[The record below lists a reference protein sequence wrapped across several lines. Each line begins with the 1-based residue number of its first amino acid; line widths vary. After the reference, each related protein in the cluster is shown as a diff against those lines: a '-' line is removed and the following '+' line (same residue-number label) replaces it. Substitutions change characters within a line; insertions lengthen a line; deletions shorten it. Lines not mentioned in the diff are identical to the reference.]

1 MRLAAGLMLIIT
13 LIGVFCLTMFE
24 TEYRRKEIA
33 IRKVMGSTVGQVLLL
48 FVLRYIAPL
57 VVSFLVAAPLARWL
71 GTRWLENFAEHASIA
86 WWLFPLAL
94 IIVGIVV
101 VITVVLQSWRVATS
115 NPIESIKTE

>member
-1 MRLAAGLMLIIT
+1 M
-13 LIGVFCLTMFE
+13 
-24 TEYRRKEIA
+24 
-33 IRKVMGSTVGQVLLL
+33 
-48 FVLRYIAPL
+48 
-57 VVSFLVAAPLARWL
+57 AAPLARWL
-71 GTRWLENFAEHASIA
+71 GTRWLENIAEHASIA